1 MKFTLILLALFLVS
15 INAWWLRPA
24 TRTRSIVGSSLFRAS
39 ASTSDDGDDSKLIDI
54 DGETKKYGL
63 EVGLWK
69 SITNKDGS
77 SIKPGDLL
85 KKYGAAYLLTSIS
98 LAIVSYAICYFLVGA
113 GVDVP
118 ALLKK
123 INIEVTTTASNVGT
137 AGIAYVIHKAA
148 SPIRFPPTVAL
159 TPVVAEI
166 LGKKAGEGAED
177 Q

>member
-1 MKFTLILLALFLVS
+1 MKFSLLVLALLVVS
-15 INAWWLRPA
+15 INAFGWLKPIS
-24 TRTRSIVGSSLFRAS
+24 TFRSKALFRVS
-39 ASTSDDGDDSKLIDI
+39 SRDNNGDKEVIDI
-54 DGETKKYGL
+54 ETTTKKYGL

-69 SITNKDGS
+69 SMTNKDGS

-98 LAIVSYAICYFLVGA
+98 LAIVSYAICYFLVRA

-118 ALLKK
+118 TLLKK

-166 LGKKAGEGAED
+166 LGKRGEKEVTEGSE
-177 Q
+177 